1 MLAHGCRVLVKR
13 HLFQLDHR
21 KVTANL
27 RKHRVGF
34 KTACEVLFDP
44 FVCFVDSEMVGGE
57 ERERVIGMTASWKL
71 LVVVY
76 VDLGDSI
83 RLISARSPTRKEK
96 KAYEDQ

>member
-1 MLAHGCRVLVKR
+1 MDVEYWLNGICFKWDRGKAA
-13 HLFQLDHR
+13 
-21 KVTANL
+21 ANL

-34 KTACEVLFDP
+34 KTACEAFFDP

-57 ERERVIGMTASWKL
+57 ERERVIGMTAGWEL

-76 VDLGDSI
+76 VDRGDFI

-96 KAYEDQ
+96 QEYEDQ